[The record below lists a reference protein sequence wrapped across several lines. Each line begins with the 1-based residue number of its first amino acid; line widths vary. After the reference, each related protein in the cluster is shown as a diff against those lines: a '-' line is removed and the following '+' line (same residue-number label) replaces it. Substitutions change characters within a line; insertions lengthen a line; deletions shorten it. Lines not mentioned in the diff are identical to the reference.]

1 MESEHPS
8 YVCVYLLKC
17 NILFRSDLYCLAL
30 ETCHGQSRLLDDDLK
45 RELCL
50 LFITVLPF
58 VIEDPLLVSLARV
71 YTGN

>member
-1 MESEHPS
+1 MDSQ
-8 YVCVYLLKC
+8 
-17 NILFRSDLYCLAL
+17 D
-30 ETCHGQSRLLDDDLK
+30 LLDDDLK

-58 VIEDPLLVSLARV
+58 VKEDPLLVGLARV

>member
-1 MESEHPS
+1 MDSQK
-8 YVCVYLLKC
+8 Y
-17 NILFRSDLYCLAL
+17 
-30 ETCHGQSRLLDDDLK
+30 LDDDLE

-58 VIEDPLLVSLARV
+58 VKEDPLLLGLAKV